1 MPARNIHHDA
11 VIHALESDGWTI
23 TDDPLRVP
31 FGGRNLFVDLA
42 AERVTIGAERGSE
55 RIAVEVQSFLSPSPM
70 FDLEHALGQYSLYRV
85 AMSDAEPDRELFL
98 GISDRVY
105 DQLFADRFGQLI
117 IEKMQ
122 VKVLVFDETMQ
133 RVVQWIK

>member
-11 VIHALESDGWTI
+11 VVHALKADGWTI

-42 AERVTIGAERGSE
+42 AERVTIAAERGND

-70 FDLEHALGQYSLYRV
+70 SDLEHALGQYSLYRL
-85 AMSDAEPDRELFL
+85 AMTDAEPDRELFL
-98 GISDRVY
+98 GVSDRVY
-105 DQLFADRFGQLI
+105 EQLFADRFGQLI

-122 VKVLVFDETMQ
+122 VKVLVFDETAQ
-133 RVVQWIK
+133 RVVEWIK

>member
-1 MPARNIHHDA
+1 MPAKNIHHDS
-11 VIHALESDGWTI
+11 VIQALEADGWTI

-42 AERVTIGAERGSE
+42 AERLTIGAERGNE

-70 FDLEHALGQYSLYRV
+70 FDLEHALGQYGLYRV
-85 AMSDAEPDRELFL
+85 AMGDAEPDRELFL

-105 DQLFADRFGQLI
+105 EQLFADRFGKLI

-122 VKVLVFDETMQ
+122 VKVLVFDETTQ
-133 RVVQWIK
+133 RVLQWIK

>member
-1 MPARNIHHDA
+1 MPAKNIHHDT
-11 VIHALESDGWTI
+11 VVQALEADGWTI

-42 AERVTIGAERGSE
+42 AERLTIGAERGNE

-85 AMSDAEPDRELFL
+85 AMGEAEPDRVLFL

-105 DQLFADRFGQLI
+105 EQLFADRFGKLI
-117 IEKMQ
+117 IEKMP
-122 VKVLVFDETMQ
+122 VKVLVFDETTQ
-133 RVVQWIK
+133 RVLQWIK

>member
-11 VIHALESDGWTI
+11 VVQALEADGWTI

-42 AERVTIGAERGSE
+42 AERVTIGAERGNE
-55 RIAVEVQSFLSPSPM
+55 QIAVEVQSFLSASPM
-70 FDLEHALGQYSLYRV
+70 FDLEHALGQYGLYRV
-85 AMSDAEPDRELFL
+85 AMSDVEPDRQLFL

-105 DQLFADRFGQLI
+105 EQLFADRFGRLI

-122 VKVLVFDETMQ
+122 VKLLVFDETTQ
-133 RVVQWIK
+133 RVLQWIK

>member
-11 VIHALESDGWTI
+11 VVQALEADGWTI

-42 AERVTIGAERGSE
+42 AERVTIGAERGNE

-70 FDLEHALGQYSLYRV
+70 FDLEHALGQYGLYRV
-85 AMSDAEPDRELFL
+85 AMSDVEPDRQLFL

-105 DQLFADRFGQLI
+105 EQLFADRFGKLI

-122 VKVLVFDETMQ
+122 VKVLVFDETTQ
-133 RVVQWIK
+133 RVLQWIR